1 MIDEVTIYIFCITLL
16 LFSSYVGAEMR
27 YVLGFFLILVCFVYI
42 ILNMIIIAVYS
53 LHLLWVFLK
62 RIYVQCRRK
71 NLRNKVIKTVKVLN
85 NESRLSKDLFEP
97 KDSIAGGYK
106 AEPADSS
113 KLHLVLKNT
122 ELDEQK

>member
-1 MIDEVTIYIFCITLL
+1 
-16 LFSSYVGAEMR
+16 MR